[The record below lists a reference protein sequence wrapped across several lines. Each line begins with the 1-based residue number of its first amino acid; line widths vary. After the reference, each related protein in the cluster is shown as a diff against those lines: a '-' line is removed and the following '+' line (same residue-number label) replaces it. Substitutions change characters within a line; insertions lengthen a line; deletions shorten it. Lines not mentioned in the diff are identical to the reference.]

1 MSHPV
6 ASEDER
12 IIRVVVADDHP
23 IVRSGVINEL
33 ERDGSFSILG
43 EAENGDQAL
52 EMSLALSPDVLILDI
67 NMPGTKA
74 VQVVRELISRK
85 ESIRILVLSAYGDA
99 EYVFAMLR
107 AGANGFMLK
116 DEAPHVILEG
126 LRAVY
131 NGETWLSSTAAENL
145 VRISSAT
152 ENGDGE
158 QDLSS
163 REVEVLV
170 LLARGYSN
178 ERIAGELSI
187 TEGTVKNHV
196 SQIYMKLGLH
206 SRAEAVAWAWEHGVV
221 SK

>member
-43 EAENGDQAL
+43 EAENCDQAL

>member
-1 MSHPV
+1 MSHDI
-6 ASEDER
+6 ANEAKQ
-12 IIRVVVADDHP
+12 IIRVVIADDHP

-33 ERDGSFSILG
+33 ESDGGFIILG

-52 EMSLALSPDVLILDI
+52 EMSVALSPDVLILDI
-67 NMPGTKA
+67 NMPGMKA
-74 VQVVRELISRK
+74 VQVVRELISRE

-116 DEAPHVILEG
+116 DEAPHIILEG

-145 VRISSAT
+145 VCIASSYGN
-152 ENGDGE
+152 ENGE
-158 QDLSS
+158 MELSS
-163 REVEVLV
+163 REFDVLK
-170 LLARGYSN
+170 LLAKGYPN
-178 ERIAGELSI
+178 DRIAAELSI

-196 SQIYMKLGLH
+196 SRIYMKLGLH
-206 SRAEAVAWAWEHGVV
+206 SRAEAVVWAWEHGVV
-221 SK
+221 AK